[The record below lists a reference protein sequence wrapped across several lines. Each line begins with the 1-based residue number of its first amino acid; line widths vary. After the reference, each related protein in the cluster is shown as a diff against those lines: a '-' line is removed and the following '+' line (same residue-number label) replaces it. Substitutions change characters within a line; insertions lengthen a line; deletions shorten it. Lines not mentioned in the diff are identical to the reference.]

1 MKKLYFAIIITA
13 ILWAI
18 MFSPWT
24 APHLNF
30 WIAMTCSALILTGMS
45 VSMTPDFKEQWPL
58 SLKEIFLGIAS
69 AAVLW
74 GIFWTGDKLSS
85 LLFSFA
91 RPEVNLIYGMK
102 TGHNTLIIALL
113 LIMIIGPAEEIFW
126 RGFVQRRFTTKY
138 GAVIAFFATTIIY
151 ALVHIWSFNFMLIA
165 AAAVCGGF
173 WGLMY
178 AWRKNL
184 TAVVVSHAL
193 WDVAVFILFPI

>member
-45 VSMTPDFKEQWPL
+45 VSMTPDFKKQWPL
-58 SLKEIFLGIAS
+58 SLKEIFLGVAS

-91 RPEVNLIYGMK
+91 KPEVNLIYGMK
-102 TGHNTLIIALL
+102 TGYNTLIIALL
-113 LIMIIGPAEEIFW
+113 LITIIGPAEEIFW

-138 GAVIAFFATTIIY
+138 GAVIAFFTTTIIY
-151 ALVHIWSFNFMLIA
+151 ALVHIWSFNLMLIA

>member
-1 MKKLYFAIIITA
+1 MKKVIFAAFTA
-13 ILWAI
+13 ALLWFI

-24 APHLNF
+24 KDHVNF
-30 WIAMTCSALILTGMS
+30 WITMGFSAIVLISMS
-45 VSMTPDFKEQWPL
+45 SFWGENFKRQ
-58 SLKEIFLGIAS
+58 
-69 AAVLW
+69 
-74 GIFWTGDKLSS
+74 
-85 LLFSFA
+85 FSFSIKDI
-91 RPEVNLIYGMK
+91 LIGVGSAVVLYGVFYIGDILSKLMFDFAAGQVANIYQMK
-102 TGHNTLIIALL
+102 EGENELYLGLL
-113 LIMIIGPAEEIFW
+113 LILLVGPAEEIFW